1 MMSFMA
7 GKLDPTPT
15 PLALAGLE
23 PGDERVYRRLLRA
36 SGTSRRHISEVIGLT
51 GPELDAVLDRF
62 IAAGLVYLVDDEVR
76 AEPPLQALGRVAQA
90 ETARLRDEHQVVEAL
105 RNLIPGFVL
114 DHSASQRHGGQAE
127 VSVQAVVTGD
137 VVELIRA
144 LIEET
149 TGDLLWFRP
158 DQWRLPVSEDIDPV
172 VREALAS
179 GRRSRALYPARALE
193 EAPDVLRGRA
203 EAGEVIRVVA
213 SVPSRIAVF
222 GATVALIPD
231 MWGEST
237 GRRLVVREDSLVGAL
252 TALFEQMWERA
263 MTVPGLDGGIDDPTG
278 ERRLLLVQLARGA
291 KDEQIARALGLSLRT
306 VRRRV
311 ADIMADLG
319 ADSRFQAGVEA
330 VRRGWI

>member
-7 GKLDPTPT
+7 GKLDPTLT

-114 DHSASQRHGGQAE
+114 DHSASQRHGGEAE
-127 VSVQAVVTGD
+127 VNVQAVVTGD

-158 DQWRLPVSEDIDPV
+158 DQWRLPVSADIDPV
-172 VREALAS
+172 VRDALAS

-213 SVPSRIAVF
+213 SVPSRIAIF

-263 MTVPGLDGGIDDPTG
+263 MTVPGLAGGIDDPTG

>member
-1 MMSFMA
+1 MSFMA
-7 GKLDPTPT
+7 GQVDPTVT
-15 PLALAGLE
+15 PLVLAGLE

-51 GPELDAVLDRF
+51 EPELDAVLERF
-62 IAAGLVYLVDDEVR
+62 IAAGLVHIVDDEVR

-105 RNLIPGFVL
+105 RNLIPGLVL
-114 DHSASQRHGGQAE
+114 EHSASQRHGGEAE
-127 VSVQAVVTGD
+127 VNVQAVVTSD
-137 VVELIRA
+137 VVELIRG

-158 DQWRLPVSEDIDPV
+158 DQWRLPVSTEIDPV
-172 VREALAS
+172 VRDAVAS

-193 EAPDVLRGRA
+193 DAPDVLRGRA
-203 EAGEVIRVVA
+203 EAGELIRVVA
-213 SVPSRIAVF
+213 TVPSRIAIF
-222 GATVALIPD
+222 GGSVALIPD
-231 MWGEST
+231 LWGEST

-252 TALFEQMWERA
+252 IALFEQTWERA

-278 ERRLLLVQLARGA
+278 QRRLLLVQLARGA

-311 ADIMADLG
+311 ADIMVDLG

-330 VRRGWI
+330 VRRGWV